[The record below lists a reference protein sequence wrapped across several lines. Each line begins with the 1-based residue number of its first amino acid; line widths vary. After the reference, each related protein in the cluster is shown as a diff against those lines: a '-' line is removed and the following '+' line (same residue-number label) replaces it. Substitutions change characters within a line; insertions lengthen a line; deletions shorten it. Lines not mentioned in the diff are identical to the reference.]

1 MLFSCKTQNLKEA
14 IMKVERIV
22 SKQTTLPILGNILI
36 KTEKGRLSV
45 SATNLEIAIKV
56 FLGAKIEEEGE
67 ITVSGRILGGFLSS
81 IKDDK
86 INGRLEKNILE
97 IKTEKHKIKINGIEA
112 TDFPIIPQNPN
123 NYLFKIKNVDL
134 IRAISSVLISVAKN
148 DTRQELNGI
157 YIQFKENSI
166 SLASTDS
173 FRLSE
178 AIIELNK
185 DFLGDNYL
193 DFIKNT
199 PSIIIPALTFIE
211 IQRVM
216 SSIDDEIEFMID
228 QNQLFVKNTSV
239 RIISRLINGNYPE
252 YQQVLP
258 EKYAIEI
265 ILNKQELLD
274 ALKISSLILGGVGNE
289 VQIRFEDKKNKIL
302 ISSQSEMAG
311 NNLSEILVKKIK
323 GEDFEVIFNCR
334 YLMDGLSILG
344 NDDGNIMLK
353 LNKTK
358 SPVLIREV
366 NKLGKEN
373 ERLSY
378 VVMPI
383 IKG

>member
-56 FLGAKIEEEGE
+56 FLGAKIEKEGE
-67 ITVSGRILGGFLSS
+67 ITVPGRILGGFLSS
-81 IKDDK
+81 IKDEK
-86 INGRLEKNILE
+86 INGKLEKNILE
-97 IKTEKHKIKINGIEA
+97 INTEKHRVKINGIEA

-123 NYLFKIKNVDL
+123 NYLFKIKNIDL

-166 SLASTDS
+166 LLASTDS

-178 AIIELNK
+178 AIIDLNK
-185 DFLGDNYL
+185 DCFGDDYL
-193 DFIKNT
+193 EFIKNT
-199 PSIIIPALTFIE
+199 PSIIVPALTFME
-211 IQRVM
+211 IQRVI
-216 SSIDDEIEFMID
+216 SDLDDEAEFMID
-228 QNQLFVKNTSV
+228 QNQLFIKNTSV

-258 EKYAIEI
+258 EKYDIEI
-265 ILNKQELLD
+265 SLNKQELLD
-274 ALKISSLILGGVGNE
+274 ALKISSLILGGVGSE
-289 VQIRFEDKKNKIL
+289 VQIGFEDKKNKIL
-302 ISSQSEMAG
+302 ISSQSEGAG
-311 NNLSEILVKKIK
+311 DNLSEISVKKIR
-323 GEDFEVIFNCR
+323 GEDFEVVFNCR

-344 NDDGNIMLK
+344 GDEGSIILK
-353 LNKTK
+353 LNKTR
-358 SPVLIREV
+358 SPVLIREM
-366 NKLGKEN
+366 KGSGKEN
-373 ERLSY
+373 EQLSY

-383 IKG
+383 IKS

>member
-228 QNQLFVKNTSV
+228 QNQLFIKNTSV

>member
-1 MLFSCKTQNLKEA
+1 
-14 IMKVERIV
+14 
-22 SKQTTLPILGNILI
+22 
-36 KTEKGRLSV
+36 
-45 SATNLEIAIKV
+45 
-56 FLGAKIEEEGE
+56 
-67 ITVSGRILGGFLSS
+67 
-81 IKDDK
+81 
-86 INGRLEKNILE
+86 
-97 IKTEKHKIKINGIEA
+97 
-112 TDFPIIPQNPN
+112 
-123 NYLFKIKNVDL
+123 
-134 IRAISSVLISVAKN
+134 
-148 DTRQELNGI
+148 
-157 YIQFKENSI
+157 
-166 SLASTDS
+166 
-173 FRLSE
+173 
-178 AIIELNK
+178 
-185 DFLGDNYL
+185 
-193 DFIKNT
+193 
-199 PSIIIPALTFIE
+199 
-211 IQRVM
+211 M

-228 QNQLFVKNTSV
+228 QNQLFIKNTSV